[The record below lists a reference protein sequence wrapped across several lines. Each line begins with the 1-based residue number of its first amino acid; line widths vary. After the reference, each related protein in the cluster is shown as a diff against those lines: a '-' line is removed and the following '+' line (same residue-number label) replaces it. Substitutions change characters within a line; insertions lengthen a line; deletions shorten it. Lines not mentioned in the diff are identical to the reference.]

1 MKQLTDKEEEL
12 MRIFWERGAMYV
24 RDIVDSY
31 PEPKPHF
38 NTIST
43 FVRLLE
49 SKGFLTHTKTG
60 NTYLYSPAITRDDY
74 SRSALRSV
82 VDRYFGASISGVV
95 SALFKDENLSDTE
108 IRSLIE
114 QVVSQQSGRNE

>member
-114 QVVSQQSGRNE
+114 QVVSQKSGRNE